1 MVFVD
6 GVAHKLGRVDFGIP
20 TVGDGAGDGVG
31 GRAGKGDPVYDYLA
45 PWHMTDDA
53 GRLGLT
59 FSPQI
64 DRTDNIDVAN
74 VIVSKQHQVFG
85 LLTGKIVLDDGSELR
100 VRDLRGSAEH
110 IYNRY

>member
-1 MVFVD
+1 
-6 GVAHKLGRVDFGIP
+6 
-20 TVGDGAGDGVG
+20 
-31 GRAGKGDPVYDYLA
+31 
-45 PWHMTDDA
+45 MTDDE
-53 GRLGLT
+53 GRLDLVFT
-59 FSPQI
+59 PQI